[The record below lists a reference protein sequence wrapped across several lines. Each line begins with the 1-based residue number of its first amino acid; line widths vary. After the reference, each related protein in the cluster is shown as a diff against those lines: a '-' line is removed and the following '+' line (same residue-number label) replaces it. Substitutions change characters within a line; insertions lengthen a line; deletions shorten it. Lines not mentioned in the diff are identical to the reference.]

1 MQYATHIYRNGVI
14 LTMDSRCSIVSSLAV
29 RGETILAVGSDAE
42 TAPFQNAETRVVDLG
57 GAFMMPGFYDCHS
70 HFMRAGMYNRYYLD
84 VNSHPIGTVRTH
96 DDIRRKVRE
105 ALEWVPAGE
114 WLLCAGYDDTAV
126 AEARHFTLAEL
137 DAMAPDHPLFLRHI
151 SGHLALCNSR
161 AFEAAGITDGTLN
174 PAGGIFRRDAGGR
187 LTGLVEEPAAMEMVL
202 EASPQMTEEKWLG
215 ALERA
220 TDDYVAK
227 GVTTAHDGG
236 VTTPMWRNYM
246 LAHKL
251 GMLKNRVQLL
261 PKHGFFDFSLAPT
274 TRCGTPLTSDGLLSM
289 GAVKLFQDGSLQ
301 GYTGY
306 LSNPYHSM
314 PDGISDG
321 LWRGYPI
328 HNSRR
333 LAEIVTRYH
342 EEGWQVAI
350 HGNGDA
356 GIEDIL
362 NAFEEAQKS
371 YPRTNA
377 RHIIIHCQT
386 VREDQLDRIE
396 RLGVVP
402 SFFTVHT
409 YYWGDRHRDLFLGE
423 ARASRIDPLRSAL
436 KRGIRFTSHND
447 TAVTPIDPLLS
458 VWSAVNR
465 LTGSGKVLGE
475 DQTVSVLD
483 ALKSITIWGAYQFH
497 EERIKGSL
505 EPGKLADMVVL
516 GENPLE
522 IAPERLKD
530 IPILATL
537 VGNRLVYGSL
547 ELS

>member
-1 MQYATHIYRNGVI
+1 MHYATHIYRNGVI
-14 LTMDSRCSIVSSLAV
+14 LTMDSRCSVVSSLAV
-29 RGETILAVGSDAE
+29 RGETILAVGSEAE
-42 TAPFQNAETRVVDLG
+42 TAPFRGPETRLVDLG
-57 GAFMMPGFYDCHS
+57 GRFMMPGLYDCHS

-84 VNSHPIGTVRTH
+84 VNSHPIGTVRTL

-105 ALEWVPAGE
+105 ALADLPAGE
-114 WLLCAGYDDTAV
+114 WLLCAGFDDTAV

-137 DAMAPDHPLFLRHI
+137 DELAPDHPLFLRHI

-161 AFEAAGITDGTLN
+161 AFEAAGIGDGTLN
-174 PAGGIFRRDAGGR
+174 PAGGVYKRDAAGR
-187 LTGLVEEPAAMEMVL
+187 LTGLVEEPAAMDAVL
-202 EASPQMTEEKWLG
+202 EASPQMTGEKWLG

-236 VTTPMWRNYM
+236 VTTAMWKNYM
-246 LAHKL
+246 EAHRR

-261 PKHGFFDFSLAPT
+261 PKHGLFDFSLAPT
-274 TRCGTPLTSDGLLSM
+274 VRCGAPLTGDGLLSM

-306 LSNPYHSM
+306 LSNPYHRPPEGV
-314 PDGISDG
+314 PDAD

-328 HNSRR
+328 RDRER
-333 LAEIVTRYH
+333 LIDLVCGYH
-342 EEGWQVAI
+342 RKGWQVAV

-356 GIEDIL
+356 CIDDIL
-362 NAFEEAQKS
+362 AAFEAAQKA
-371 YPRTNA
+371 YPRVDA
-377 RHIIIHCQT
+377 RHIVIHCQT

-396 RLGVVP
+396 RLGVIP

-409 YYWGDRHRDLFLGE
+409 YYWGDRHRDIFLGPE
-423 ARASRIDPLRSAL
+423 RAARISPLRSAL

-447 TAVTPIDPLLS
+447 TAVTPMDPLLS
-458 VWSAVNR
+458 VWSSVNR
-465 LTGSGKVLGE
+465 LTGSGKVLGAN
-475 DQTVSVLD
+475 QTIPVLD
-483 ALKSITIWGAYQFH
+483 ALKSVTIWGAYQFH
-497 EERIKGSL
+497 EERSKGSL

-522 IAPERLKD
+522 IAPERIRD
-530 IPILATL
+530 IPIVATL

-547 ELS
+547 

>member
-1 MQYATHIYRNGVI
+1 MQQATHIYRNGTI
-14 LTMDSRCSIVSSLAV
+14 LTMDSRCSVVSCLAV
-29 RGETILAVGSDAE
+29 NGETILAVGSEAE
-42 TAPFQNAETRVVDLG
+42 MASFQGPETQIIDLKNR
-57 GAFMMPGFYDCHS
+57 FMLPGFYDCHS
-70 HFMRAGMYNRYYLD
+70 HFMRAGMYGRYYLN
-84 VNSHPIGTVRTH
+84 VNSHPIDDVRKH
-96 DDIRRKVRE
+96 DDIRRKIHE
-105 ALEWVPAGE
+105 ALADMPSGD

-126 AEARHFTLAEL
+126 AETRHFTLSEL
-137 DAMAPDHPLFLRHI
+137 DAIAPEHPLFLRHI
-151 SGHLALCNSR
+151 SGHLALCNSK
-161 AFEAAGITDGTLN
+161 AFAAAGITDDTLN
-174 PAGGIFRRDAGGR
+174 PEGGVFRRDENGH

-202 EASPQMTEEKWLG
+202 AASPQMTEETWLG
-215 ALERA
+215 AVERA

-236 VTTPMWRNYM
+236 VTTPMWENYM
-246 LAHKL
+246 TAHRR

-261 PKHGFFDFSLAPT
+261 PKHGMFDFSLAPT
-274 TRCGTPLTSDGLLSM
+274 VKCGAPLTKDGLLSM

-306 LSNPYHSM
+306 LTNPYHSI
-314 PDGISDG
+314 PDFLSDDS
-321 LWRGYPI
+321 WRGYPI
-328 HNSRR
+328 YNPQK
-333 LAEIVTRYH
+333 LVEIVSHYH
-342 EEGWQVAI
+342 KAGWQIAI

-356 GIEDIL
+356 GIDTIL
-362 NAFEEAQKS
+362 DAFEEAQKT
-371 YPRTNA
+371 YPRANA

-396 RLGVVP
+396 RLGVIP

-409 YYWGDRHRDLFLGE
+409 YYWGDRHRDIFLGE

-436 KRGIRFTSHND
+436 KRGIPFTSHND

-465 LTGSGKVLGE
+465 LTGSGKVLGAN
-475 DQTVSVLD
+475 QTISVLD

-516 GENPLE
+516 GENPLTT
-522 IAPERLKD
+522 APEHIKD
-530 IPILATL
+530 IPILATI
-537 VGNRLVYGSL
+537 VSNRLVYGHL
-547 ELS
+547 